1 MLVETC
7 HGILTGSNNI
17 MIYRPVYIMPIE
29 TGHRIL
35 TDSNNIMIYRSRPN
49 YAG

>member
-35 TDSNNIMIYRSRPN
+35 NGSNNIMIYRSRIY

>member
-1 MLVETC
+1 MLVETG

-17 MIYRPVYIMPIE
+17 MIYRPVYIMLVE

-35 TDSNNIMIYRSRPN
+35 TGSNNIMIYRYRTN